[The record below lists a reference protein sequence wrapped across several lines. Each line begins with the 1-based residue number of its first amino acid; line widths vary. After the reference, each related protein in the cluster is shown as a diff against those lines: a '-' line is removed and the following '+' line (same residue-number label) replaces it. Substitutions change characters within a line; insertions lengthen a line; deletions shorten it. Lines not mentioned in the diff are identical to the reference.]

1 MNIHQIRCG
10 FVFFHC
16 LLIKKILFHFLYP
29 AFYRLTIYVSYV
41 ICSMKSL
48 WQMLLLRR
56 WLVYEP
62 NYSLPRIN
70 VKTMSRSKR
79 CQGQTMSRSKR
90 CHGQNN
96 VKVKTMSR
104 SNDVKVKTMS
114 RSKRCQSQ
122 NDFKVNEWRQLTERQ
137 LHHDPTYRWDIW
149 ADYLTV
155 VCLSHNL
162 TSKLSFV
169 EALQLCPLTL

>member
-79 CQGQTMSRSKR
+79 CQ
-90 CHGQNN
+90 
-96 VKVKTMSR
+96 
-104 SNDVKVKTMS
+104 
-114 RSKRCQSQ
+114 SQ